1 MQKGI
6 FVGSNAIRGRI
17 GQISC
22 SSTHAE
28 MNVLMQYLRSQK
40 IYKLSH
46 VAKCNRGKPKLAN
59 TTMIVIRNSTR
70 TNSDGTHI
78 FNNSAPCSN
87 CRKYLRMHG
96 IGTIKYSDNIN
107 GENVLVTI

>member
-1 MQKGI
+1 M
-6 FVGSNAIRGRI
+6 GSNAIRGRI

-70 TNSDGTHI
+70 TNRDGTHI
-78 FNNSAPCSN
+78 FNNSAPCPN

-107 GENVLVTI
+107 GENVLVTM

>member
-70 TNSDGTHI
+70 TNRDGTHI
-78 FNNSAPCSN
+78 FNNSAPCPN

-96 IGTIKYSDNIN
+96 IDTIKYSDNIN

>member
-1 MQKGI
+1 M
-6 FVGSNAIRGRI
+6 GSNAIRGRI

-70 TNSDGTHI
+70 TNRDGTHI
-78 FNNSAPCSN
+78 FNNSAPCPN
-87 CRKYLRMHG
+87 CRKYLRIHG

-107 GENVLVTI
+107 GENVLVTM

>member
-1 MQKGI
+1 M
-6 FVGSNAIRGRI
+6 GSNAIRGRI

-28 MNVLMQYLRSQK
+28 MNVLMQYLRSQN

-70 TNSDGTHI
+70 TNRDGTHI
-78 FNNSAPCSN
+78 FNNSAPCPN

>member
-1 MQKGI
+1 M
-6 FVGSNAIRGRI
+6 GSNAIRGRI

-46 VAKCNRGKPKLAN
+46 VVKCNRGKPKLAN

-70 TNSDGTHI
+70 TNRDGTHI
-78 FNNSAPCSN
+78 FNNSAPCPN